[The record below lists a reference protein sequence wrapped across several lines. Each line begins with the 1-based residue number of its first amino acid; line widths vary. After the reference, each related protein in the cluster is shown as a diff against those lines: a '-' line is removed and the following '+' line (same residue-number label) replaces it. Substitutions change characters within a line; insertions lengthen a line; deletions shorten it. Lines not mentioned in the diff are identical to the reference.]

1 MRAAWSIAF
10 MLWSILLGS
19 ILGMYSGDIQAGWA
33 VFGGA
38 IGGIVAT
45 IILTLDR

>member
-10 MLWSILLGS
+10 MIWAILLGS
-19 ILGMYSGDIQAGWA
+19 ILGMYGGDIEVGWA

-45 IILTLDR
+45 VILSLEK